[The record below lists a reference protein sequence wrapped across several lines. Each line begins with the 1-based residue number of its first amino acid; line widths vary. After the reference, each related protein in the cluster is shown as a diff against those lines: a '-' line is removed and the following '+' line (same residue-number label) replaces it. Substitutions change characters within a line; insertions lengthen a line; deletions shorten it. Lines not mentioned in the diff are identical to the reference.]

1 MLIEYI
7 AIVPAPLWGFGR
19 ILRSGIIRISPWKH
33 FLSRICGKAH
43 ELVTRRRMSRL
54 TTRIMAIMLFPLS
67 IFLVGLLSL
76 DQYRTTLIQSEFV
89 ALERQGFTLARSLA
103 LAEAARDRRA
113 ARRQLSPET
122 MTHLL
127 PLVGLGSSLR
137 ARVFQPNGSLLADTA
152 RHRGLKPNVE
162 IRRREKKNWWG
173 QARDQLNDMVA
184 FASGIF
190 SPYDKLPRYIEKPRQ
205 SAKHYAEVI
214 AALSGEPR
222 RALRFDRRKNL
233 VLSVAVPVQDLRVVR
248 GALLVSI
255 GGGKIEQELANV
267 NIVFLQ
273 LFVGV
278 LFVTL
283 GLSLYLARSITTPI
297 SLLAAAA
304 DKLRQS
310 ADMSSRLQRLPHR
323 NDEIGQLSESLIDL
337 TDELQKRIQATACF
351 AADVAHEIKNPL
363 SSLRS
368 ATETFSRTKT
378 AAQKKQLLS
387 VILQDVQRLDRL
399 ITDIS
404 HASRVD
410 HEIMGQ
416 NLTEVDF
423 ASLIKN
429 FVQMRS
435 QTYSEHKLH
444 FDMPELPLMLRVNES
459 RIVQVLDNVLS
470 NAISFSPKQCK
481 IKFILRRQDSDNTV
495 VLDIIDA
502 GPGIPETK
510 LETVFERFYSERPSD
525 ERFGEHS
532 GLGLSIARQIV
543 SAHNGKLTAHNQPE
557 GGMFPASLDTR
568 KLVLIFYNFWCNIFP
583 CQKLNHP

>member
-1 MLIEYI
+1 MIFM
-7 AIVPAPLWGFGR
+7 VPDDIYVDGGLKSG
-19 ILRSGIIRISPWKH
+19 SGIIDT
-33 FLSRICGKAH
+33 SRWRRLLGWIRGTGGW
-43 ELVTRRRMSRL
+43 LVTPFRMSRL
-54 TTRIMAIMLFPLS
+54 TARIMAIMLFPLA

-103 LAEAARDRRA
+103 LAEAERDRRV

-122 MTHLL
+122 MTHLI

-152 RHRGLKPNVE
+152 RQSGFQPNVD
-162 IRRREKKNWWG
+162 IRRHRNKGWRRKIRNN
-173 QARDQLNDMVA
+173 LNDMVA
-184 FASGIF
+184 AASGWF
-190 SPYDKLPRYIEKPRQ
+190 SPFDELPTYVERRRQ
-205 SAKHYAEVI
+205 RASQYAEVI

-222 RALRFDRRKNL
+222 RALRIDRDGNL
-233 VLSVAVPVQDLRVVR
+233 MLSVAVPVQDVRLVR
-248 GALLVSI
+248 GALMVSI

-278 LFVTL
+278 LLVTL

-297 SLLAAAA
+297 SRLAAAA

-323 NDEIGQLSESLIDL
+323 NDEIGQLSDSLIDL
-337 TDELQKRIQATACF
+337 TDELQKRIQATAAF

-368 ATETFSRTKT
+368 ATETFSRAKT
-378 AAQKKQLLS
+378 AAQKKQLLN

-404 HASRVD
+404 QASRVD
-410 HEIMGQ
+410 TEIIGQ
-416 NLTEVDF
+416 DRDPVDF
-423 ASLIKN
+423 ASLIDN
-429 FVQMRS
+429 FIQMRS
-435 QTYSEHKLH
+435 QTHSQYQLRFEY
-444 FDMPELPLMLRVNES
+444 PPLPVMVRMNES
-459 RIVQVLDNVLS
+459 RMVQVIDNVLS
-470 NAISFSPKQCK
+470 NAISFSPKGGMVQ
-481 IKFILRRQDSDNTV
+481 FILTADATRKNA
-495 VLDIIDA
+495 VLEIRDD
-502 GPGIPETK
+502 GPGIPDAK
-510 LETVFERFYSERPSD
+510 LETVFDRFYTERPSG
-525 ERFGEHS
+525 EGFGEHS

-543 SAHNGKLTAHNQPE
+543 DAHNGQLTAENRPE
-557 GGMFPASLDTR
+557 GGACFR
-568 KLVLIFYNFWCNIFP
+568 LVLP
-583 CQKLNHP
+583 LES

>member
-1 MLIEYI
+1 M
-7 AIVPAPLWGFGR
+7 
-19 ILRSGIIRISPWKH
+19 WKH
-33 FLSRICGKAH
+33 FLSRIPGRTSG
-43 ELVTRRRMSRL
+43 LVTRRRMSRL
-54 TTRIMAIMLFPLS
+54 TARIMAIMLFPLA

-103 LAEAARDRRA
+103 LAEAARDRRV

-137 ARVFQPNGSLLADTA
+137 ARVFQPNGVLLADTA
-152 RHRGLKPNVE
+152 RRRGLHPNVE
-162 IRRREKKNWWG
+162 IRRREKKNWWW
-173 QARDQLNDMVA
+173 QARNHLNNMVA
-184 FASGIF
+184 AASGIF
-190 SPYDKLPRYIEKPRQ
+190 SPYDELPRYIEQRRQ
-205 SAKHYAEVI
+205 SATHYAEVI

-222 RALRFDRRKNL
+222 RALRVDRRKNL

-248 GALLVSI
+248 GALMVSI

-297 SLLAAAA
+297 SRLAAAA

-310 ADMSSRLQRLPHR
+310 ADMSSRSQRLPNR
-323 NDEIGQLSESLIDL
+323 NDEIGQLGESLIDL
-337 TDELQKRIQATACF
+337 TDELQKRIQATASF

-378 AAQKKQLLS
+378 AAQKKQLLN

-404 HASRVD
+404 QASRVD
-410 HEIMGQ
+410 TEIIGQ
-416 NLTEVDF
+416 DRDPVDL
-423 ASLIKN
+423 ASLIDN
-429 FVQMRS
+429 FIQMRS
-435 QTYSEHKLH
+435 QTHSQYQLRFEC
-444 FDMPELPLMLRVNES
+444 PPLPV
-459 RIVQVLDNVLS
+459 
-470 NAISFSPKQCK
+470 
-481 IKFILRRQDSDNTV
+481 
-495 VLDIIDA
+495 
-502 GPGIPETK
+502 
-510 LETVFERFYSERPSD
+510 
-525 ERFGEHS
+525 
-532 GLGLSIARQIV
+532 
-543 SAHNGKLTAHNQPE
+543 
-557 GGMFPASLDTR
+557 
-568 KLVLIFYNFWCNIFP
+568 WCG
-583 CQKLNHP
+583 

>member
-1 MLIEYI
+1 
-7 AIVPAPLWGFGR
+7 
-19 ILRSGIIRISPWKH
+19 
-33 FLSRICGKAH
+33 
-43 ELVTRRRMSRL
+43 MSRL
-54 TTRIMAIMLFPLS
+54 TARIMAIMLFPLA
-67 IFLVGLLSL
+67 IFLVGLLSI

-137 ARVFQPNGSLLADTA
+137 ARVFQPNGLLLADTA
-152 RHRGLKPNVE
+152 RRRGLHPNVE
-162 IRRREKKNWWG
+162 IRRRETKNWLWR
-173 QARDQLNDMVA
+173 ARDNLSDMVA
-184 FASGIF
+184 AASGIF
-190 SPYDKLPRYIEKPRQ
+190 SPFDELPKYIEHHRQ

-222 RALRFDRRKNL
+222 RAMRVDRRKNL

-248 GALLVSI
+248 GALMVSI

-267 NIVFLQ
+267 NLVFLQ

-297 SLLAAAA
+297 SRLAAAA

-310 ADMSSRLQRLPHR
+310 SDMSSRLQRLPHR

-337 TDELQKRIQATACF
+337 TDELQKRIRATASF

-378 AAQKKQLLS
+378 AAQKNQLLG
-387 VILQDVQRLDRL
+387 VILQDVKRLDRL

-404 HASRVD
+404 QASRVD

-416 NLTEVDF
+416 DFILVDF
-423 ASLIKN
+423 ARLVNN

-435 QTYSEHKLH
+435 QTYSSHELR
-444 FDMPELPLMLRVNES
+444 FVMPESPVMLRVNES
-459 RIVQVLDNVLS
+459 RMVQVLDNILS
-470 NAISFSPKQCK
+470 NAISFSPERCTV
-481 IKFILRRQDSDNTV
+481 KFIMRRQVTNNTI
-495 VLDIIDA
+495 VLDIVDE

-510 LETVFERFYSERPSD
+510 LETVFDRFYSERPSG
-525 ERFGEHS
+525 ERFGQHS
-532 GLGLSIARQIV
+532 GLGLSIARQIIN
-543 SAHNGKLTAHNQPE
+543 AHNGRLTARNLPE
-557 GGMFPASLDTR
+557 GGARFRLALPLES
-568 KLVLIFYNFWCNIFP
+568 
-583 CQKLNHP
+583 

>member
-1 MLIEYI
+1 
-7 AIVPAPLWGFGR
+7 
-19 ILRSGIIRISPWKH
+19 
-33 FLSRICGKAH
+33 
-43 ELVTRRRMSRL
+43 
-54 TTRIMAIMLFPLS
+54 MA
-67 IFLVGLLSL
+67 
-76 DQYRTTLIQSEFV
+76 
-89 ALERQGFTLARSLA
+89 
-103 LAEAARDRRA
+103 
-113 ARRQLSPET
+113 
-122 MTHLL
+122 HLL

-137 ARVFQPNGSLLADTA
+137 ARVFQPNGLLLADTA
-152 RHRGLKPNVE
+152 RRRGLHPNVE
-162 IRRREKKNWWG
+162 IRRREKKNWWW
-173 QARDQLNDMVA
+173 QARNQLNNMVA
-184 FASGIF
+184 AASGIF
-190 SPYDKLPRYIEKPRQ
+190 SPYEELPRYIEQRRQ

-222 RALRFDRRKNL
+222 RALRVDRRKNL

-248 GALLVSI
+248 GALMVSI

-297 SLLAAAA
+297 SRLAAAA

-323 NDEIGQLSESLIDL
+323 NDEIGQLGESLIEL
-337 TDELQKRIQATACF
+337 TDELQKRIQATASF
-351 AADVAHEIKNPL
+351 AADVAHEIKIL
-363 SSLRS
+363 VVASQR
-368 ATETFSRTKT
+368 TETFSRTKT
-378 AAQKKQLLS
+378 AAQKKRLLS

-410 HEIMGQ
+410 HEIIGQ

-444 FDMPELPLMLRVNES
+444 FDMPGLPLMLRVNES

-481 IKFILRRQDSDNTV
+481 IKFILRRQDSNNTV
-495 VLDIIDA
+495 VLDIIDS

-532 GLGLSIARQIV
+532 GLGLSIATNCKC
-543 SAHNGKLTAHNQPE
+543 A
-557 GGMFPASLDTR
+557 
-568 KLVLIFYNFWCNIFP
+568 
-583 CQKLNHP
+583 

>member
-1 MLIEYI
+1 
-7 AIVPAPLWGFGR
+7 
-19 ILRSGIIRISPWKH
+19 
-33 FLSRICGKAH
+33 
-43 ELVTRRRMSRL
+43 MSRL
-54 TTRIMAIMLFPLS
+54 TARIRAIMLFPLA

-103 LAEAARDRRA
+103 LAEAARDRRV

-137 ARVFQPNGSLLADTA
+137 ARVFQPNGLLLADTA
-152 RHRGLKPNVE
+152 RRRGFHPNVE
-162 IRRREKKNWWG
+162 IRRREEKNWRR
-173 QARDQLNDMVA
+173 QTRNYLNNMVA
-184 FASGIF
+184 AASSMF
-190 SPYDKLPRYIEKPRQ
+190 SPYDELPKYFERSRQ

-222 RALRFDRRKNL
+222 RALRVDRRGNL
-233 VLSVAVPVQDLRVVR
+233 VLSVAVPVQDLRLVR
-248 GALLVSI
+248 GALMVSI

-278 LFVTL
+278 LLVTL

-297 SLLAAAA
+297 SRLAAAA

-323 NDEIGQLSESLIDL
+323 NDEIGQLSDSLINL
-337 TDELQKRIQATACF
+337 TDELQKRIQSTASF

-368 ATETFSRTKT
+368 ATETFSLAKT
-378 AAQKKQLLS
+378 AAQKKQLLD

-404 HASRVD
+404 QASRID
-410 HEIMGQ
+410 YEIMGQ
-416 NLTEVDF
+416 DLALVDF
-423 ASLIKN
+423 AILIDN

-435 QTYSEHKLH
+435 QTYNHHKLQ
-444 FDMPELPLMLRVNES
+444 FKVPEFPIVLRINEG
-459 RIVQVLDNVLS
+459 RLVQVLDNILS
-470 NAISFSPKQCK
+470 NAISFSPKHGVVT
-481 IKFILRRQDSDNTV
+481 FILTTRATDRTA
-495 VLDIIDA
+495 VLEIKDT

-510 LETVFERFYSERPSD
+510 LETVFDRFYSARPSD
-525 ERFGEHS
+525 EGFGEHS

-543 SAHNGKLTAHNQPE
+543 DAHHGRLTAHNRP
-557 GGMFPASLDTR
+557 GGGACFQLALP
-568 KLVLIFYNFWCNIFP
+568 LVR
-583 CQKLNHP
+583 

>member
-1 MLIEYI
+1 M
-7 AIVPAPLWGFGR
+7 VPDDIYVDGGLKSG
-19 ILRSGIIRISPWKH
+19 SGIIDT
-33 FLSRICGKAH
+33 SRWRRLLGWIRGKGGW
-43 ELVTRRRMSRL
+43 LVTPFRMSRL
-54 TTRIMAIMLFPLS
+54 TARIMAIMLFPLA

-103 LAEAARDRRA
+103 LAEAERDRRV

-122 MTHLL
+122 MTHLI

-152 RHRGLKPNVE
+152 RQSGFQPNVD
-162 IRRREKKNWWG
+162 IRRHRNKGWRRKIRNN
-173 QARDQLNDMVA
+173 LNDMVA
-184 FASGIF
+184 AASGWF
-190 SPYDKLPRYIEKPRQ
+190 SPFDELPTYVERRRQ
-205 SAKHYAEVI
+205 RASQYAEVI

-222 RALRFDRRKNL
+222 RALRIDRDGNL
-233 VLSVAVPVQDLRVVR
+233 MLSVAVPVQDVRLVR
-248 GALLVSI
+248 GALMVSI

-278 LFVTL
+278 LLVTL

-297 SLLAAAA
+297 SRLAAAA

-323 NDEIGQLSESLIDL
+323 NDEIGQLSDSLIDL
-337 TDELQKRIQATACF
+337 TDELQKRIQATAAF

-368 ATETFSRTKT
+368 ATETFSRAKT
-378 AAQKKQLLS
+378 AAQKKQLLN

-404 HASRVD
+404 QASRVD
-410 HEIMGQ
+410 TEIIGQ
-416 NLTEVDF
+416 DRDPVDL
-423 ASLIKN
+423 ASLIDN
-429 FVQMRS
+429 FIQMRS
-435 QTYSEHKLH
+435 QTHSQYQLRFEY
-444 FDMPELPLMLRVNES
+444 PPLPVMVRMNES
-459 RIVQVLDNVLS
+459 RMVQVIDNVLS
-470 NAISFSPKQCK
+470 NAISFSPKGGMVQ
-481 IKFILRRQDSDNTV
+481 FILTADATRKNA
-495 VLDIIDA
+495 VLEIRDD
-502 GPGIPETK
+502 GPGIPDAK
-510 LETVFERFYSERPSD
+510 LETVFDRFYTERPSG
-525 ERFGEHS
+525 EGFGEHS

-543 SAHNGKLTAHNQPE
+543 DAHNGQLTAENRPE
-557 GGMFPASLDTR
+557 GGACFR
-568 KLVLIFYNFWCNIFP
+568 LVLP
-583 CQKLNHP
+583 LES